1 LGIGLLVF
9 GNGFTMIPL
18 IQQQVVAVHHWLT
31 LEQFTV
37 GVGLGQVTPGPVV
50 ITATFV
56 GYGVAGLWGALAATV
71 GVFAPCF
78 LLVIVLMPVYG
89 TIKENRW
96 VRAIFKGVLASFVG
110 LMVVVA
116 VGMGRR
122 SFTDLTSVGL
132 SAASFA
138 VLRLSKIGALWVV
151 LGGITLYL
159 IVERLLGIP

>member
-1 LGIGLLVF
+1 
-9 GNGFTMIPL
+9 MIPL

-37 GVGLGQVTPGPVV
+37 GVGLWQVTPGPVV